1 MSTAPAGS
9 RQALRPWAGTRHL
22 LRLALRRDRVRIPV
36 WVLALA
42 ATAGATV
49 PALEATYAGQQGA
62 PARGALTDNPAG
74 VLMLG
79 PSFGERSPSLGA
91 MTVSELGMT
100 LYVATAV
107 MAVLLTVRHT
117 RAEEEAGRV
126 DVVRALAVGRFAPAA
141 AALGVT
147 FLADLAVAVG
157 IAVALVVTGL
167 PVGGSAVFAAS
178 VGLVGTVFG
187 AVAAVAAQ
195 LARHPRGTTG
205 LALSVLAAAFALR
218 GVGDV
223 LDPTDGSWL
232 SWLSP
237 LAWAQQTRVF
247 VDTRLWPLALLL
259 AATSV
264 LVAAAA
270 LLGVRRDL
278 GSGLLPERRAP
289 DHAGRLLHSAA
300 GLAWRQLRSGM
311 VAWGLALA
319 GFAAAFGSLTEE
331 MNEAVEQ
338 LPEVARWMAIAPEAL
353 TDSFAA
359 VMLLYLSLGTAA
371 FVLAG
376 VLALV
381 REEESGTGALVV
393 VAGTSRTRWMGM
405 WLVVT
410 ALGALVV
417 QGLAGL
423 ALGVGVAVSTGEQAR
438 VGSLTVAALGY
449 LPGVLV
455 LGGVAAALVGWWPR
469 AARPVAWVVLAHA
482 LLVAVLGPLLAVL
495 GPLLQLPDAVINL
508 SPLQLTPAMPL
519 EAPDGGTLVLL
530 LAGTLLLG
538 GAGMVGLRR
547 RDLAG

>member
-1 MSTAPAGS
+1 MSTVPAGS
-9 RQALRPWAGTRHL
+9 REALRPWAGTRHL

-62 PARGALTDNPAG
+62 AARGALTDNPAG

-79 PSFGERSPSLGA
+79 PSFGETSPSLGA
-91 MTVSELGMT
+91 MTANELGMT

-117 RAEEEAGRV
+117 RAEEAAGRV
-126 DVVRALAVGRFAPAA
+126 DVLRALAVGRFAPAA

-157 IAVALVVTGL
+157 IAVALVATGL
-167 PVGGSAVFAAS
+167 PVGGSTVFAAS

-195 LARHPRGTTG
+195 LARHPRGATG
-205 LALSVLAAAFALR
+205 LALSVLATAFTVR

-223 LDPTDGSWL
+223 LGPTDGSWL
-232 SWLSP
+232 SWWSP
-237 LAWAQQTRVF
+237 LAWAQQARVF
-247 VDTRLWPLALLL
+247 VDTRLWPLAVLLV
-259 AATSV
+259 ATLV

-278 GSGLLPERRAP
+278 GSGLLPERRAAVR
-289 DHAGRLLHSAA
+289 AGWLLSSAA
-300 GLAWRQLRSGM
+300 GLAWRQLRSGVM
-311 VAWGLALA
+311 AWGLALA
-319 GFAAAFGSLTEE
+319 GFAVAFGSLAEE
-331 MNEAVEQ
+331 MNETIEQ
-338 LPEVARWMAIAPEAL
+338 LPEVARWMAIAPGAL

-371 FVLAG
+371 LVLAG
-376 VLALV
+376 VLALL
-381 REEESGTGALVV
+381 REEEAGTGALVV
-393 VAGTSRTRWMGM
+393 VAGTSRTRWTGT
-405 WLVVT
+405 WLLVVVV
-410 ALGALVV
+410 GALVV
-417 QGLAGL
+417 QALVGF
-423 ALGVGVAVSTGEQAR
+423 ALGVGVAVSTGEQTR
-438 VGSLTVAALGY
+438 VGSLTAAALGY

-455 LGGVAAALVGWWPR
+455 LGGLAAALVGWWPR
-469 AARPVAWVVLAHA
+469 GARPVAWAVLAYA
-482 LLVAVLGPLLAVL
+482 LLVAFL
-495 GPLLQLPDAVINL
+495 GPLLQLPDAVMNL

-519 EAPDGGTLVLL
+519 ERADGATLPLL
-530 LAGTLLLG
+530 LTVALLLG